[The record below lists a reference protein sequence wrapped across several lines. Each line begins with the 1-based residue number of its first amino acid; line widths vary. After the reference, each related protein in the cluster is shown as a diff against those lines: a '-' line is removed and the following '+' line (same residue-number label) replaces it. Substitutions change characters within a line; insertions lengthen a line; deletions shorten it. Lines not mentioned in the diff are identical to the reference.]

1 MPTGMARTKTA
12 EQLPRGRHGLSRDQV
27 LASQRDRM
35 LDALCQAVA
44 EKGYAETA
52 VADVIERAGV
62 SRETFYEHFAGK
74 EDCFLSA
81 YELASVTLQE
91 AIADVV
97 STGGA
102 DPLDQFDSAMAAYLQ
117 TMSEQRAYARV
128 FLVDVYAAGPAAL
141 SRRFRVFQ
149 SFVDTIVEIFGVRTA
164 SGRALCE
171 ALVGAVSSL
180 VTVRVAVGEFDELPR
195 LRGEIR
201 ELARRLDPRT
211 ARPKGSR

>member
-1 MPTGMARTKTA
+1 MASAKTA
-12 EQLPRGRHGLSRDQV
+12 EQLPRGRHGLSRDEV
-27 LASQRDRM
+27 RASQRGRM
-35 LDALCQAVA
+35 LDAICQAVA
-44 EKGYAETA
+44 EKGYTETA

-74 EDCFLSA
+74 EECFLSA

-91 AIADVV
+91 AVAAAV
-97 STGGA
+97 SPGEA
-102 DPLDQFDSAMAAYLQ
+102 DPLDQFDRAIGAYLR

-149 SFVDTIVEIFGVRTA
+149 AFVDTIVEVFGGRTA
-164 SGRALCE
+164 ADRALCE

-180 VTVRVAVGEFDELPR
+180 VTIRVAVGEFDELPA
-195 LRGEIR
+195 LRSQIR
-201 ELARRLDPRT
+201 EIARRLDPG
-211 ARPKGSR
+211 ARR

>member
-1 MPTGMARTKTA
+1 MATTKTA
-12 EQLPRGRHGLSRDQV
+12 ERLPRGRHGLSRDEV
-27 LASQRDRM
+27 LASQLGRM

-44 EKGYAETA
+44 EQSYAETS

-81 YELASVTLQE
+81 YELASLRLQE
-91 AIADVV
+91 AVADAV
-97 STGGA
+97 SPGDV
-102 DPLDQFDSAMAAYLQ
+102 DPLDQFDRAITAYLR
-117 TMSEQRAYARV
+117 TMSEQQAYARV

-149 SFVDTIVEIFGVRTA
+149 AFVDTIVEIFGVRRA
-164 SGRALCE
+164 SQRALCE

-180 VTVRVAVGEFDELPR
+180 VTIRVAVGEFDELPG

-201 ELARRLDPRT
+201 EIARRLDPRGP
-211 ARPKGSR
+211 R